1 MLIAQITDMHV
12 VAEGELAM
20 GSVDTN
26 TALAAAVDRL
36 NGFSPQPD
44 IVVITGDLTD
54 GGKPQEY
61 RRLRQL
67 LAPMKAPFA
76 VLPGNHDD
84 RPAMREAFADH
95 AYLPQSGSFLH
106 WVIEDYPLRIVA
118 LDSVDPGSSGGRLCA
133 ERLAWLD
140 VALAR
145 AADRPTLLALHHPP
159 FDTGID
165 FMDRI
170 GLEDRDGLAE
180 VVSRHRQVERVIC
193 GHVHRPVQVR
203 FAGTLASISPSTA
216 HQIPLTLDPDQ
227 PDAWLREPAGLCL
240 FLWTGRRLVGHTL
253 YIGDHGNVTLY

>member
-12 VAEGELAM
+12 VADGALAM
-20 GSVDTN
+20 GTVDTN
-26 TALAAAVDRL
+26 AALAAAVERL

-54 GGKPQEY
+54 GGKPEEY

-67 LAPMKAPFA
+67 LLPLRAPFV

-84 RPAMREAFADH
+84 RSAMREAFADH

-106 WVIEDYPLRIVA
+106 WVIEDHPLRIVA
-118 LDSVDPGSSGGRLCA
+118 LDSVDPGASGGRFCA

-140 VALAR
+140 ATLAR
-145 AADRPTLLALHHPP
+145 AVDRPTLLAIHHPP
-159 FDTGID
+159 FDTGIG

-170 GLEDRDGLAE
+170 GLDGRDGLSE
-180 VVSRHRQVERVIC
+180 VVMRHPQVERVIC

-203 FAGTLASISPSTA
+203 FAGTVASTAPGTA
-216 HQIPLTLDPDQ
+216 HQIPLVLDPDQ

-240 FLWTGRRLVGHTL
+240 FLWTGGQLIGHTL
-253 YIGDHGNVTLY
+253 YVGDFGDATAY